1 MSLVT
6 RLDSYLSKQ
15 ERLVK
20 PAKFSPAR
28 ASGVAEE
35 RERGHPS
42 AGGKVRTEIY
52 ELVHRA
58 GKTFERRRTAWV
70 NPAVAEKLEHRKKA
84 ADWIRSLGNYI
95 PMYFVGGFVR
105 DKMFGKVA
113 KDIDCVTTATLDDV
127 KKIFDELNIEYY
139 SASRKE
145 ETLTFKVGTMEIDI
159 TAADAED
166 LVADLARRDF
176 TINSIAQNVTG
187 SFYDPFNGLAD
198 AKAKI
203 LRSPR
208 SNSKKAFKDDP
219 IRILRA
225 ARFIGDYDLTPHSS
239 VLRAIPMTKDGLS
252 DTASERIGAELKSM
266 MGIAKPWVA
275 LEFLKEH
282 ELLGYVAPALEKMV
296 GFEQNHLAHD
306 KDVWDHT
313 MAALKAAK
321 SNDLVLNLAILF
333 HDIGKPETADAE
345 KVHFLGHED
354 EGAKMTED
362 ILTKLHFSSDIVKRV
377 HNLVENHM
385 FIPNSGTTA
394 KAPAF
399 RRLKLRMEE
408 DMDNLL
414 ALARADAM
422 GSKKKDTSHVDVVE
436 KKLEGIKDI
445 PTKTKSLSPLDGDEL
460 MEMLEIKPGP
470 KVGEI
475 LNHLHEE
482 VIEGNLSPGDKEA
495 AEKAARQYT
504 QGLMKEVDTMLDIL
518 ELHE

>member
-1 MSLVT
+1 MKL
-6 RLDSYLSKQ
+6 LDKIDLYLNKQ
-15 ERLVK
+15 ERLVR
-20 PAKFSPAR
+20 PAR
-28 ASGVAEE
+28 FTPSRPSRVAEE
-35 RERGHPS
+35 REKPHPS
-42 AGGKVRTEIY
+42 SGGKVRTEIY

-70 NPAVAEKLEHRKKA
+70 NPEVAEKLKHRKEA
-84 ADWIRSLGNYI
+84 ADWIRSLGNYL

-127 KKIFDELNIEYY
+127 KKIFDDLNIEYY
-139 SASRKE
+139 TASRKE
-145 ETLTFKVGTMEIDI
+145 ETLTFKIGTMEIDI
-159 TAADAED
+159 TAAEAED

-187 SFYDPFNGLAD
+187 SFYDPFKGLDD

-208 SNSKKAFKDDP
+208 SNSKKAFKEDP
-219 IRILRA
+219 LRILRA
-225 ARFIGDYDLTPHSS
+225 ARFVGEYALTPHSS
-239 VLRAIPMTKDGLS
+239 VLRAIPLTRDGLS
-252 DTASERIGAELKSM
+252 DIASERIGAELKKM
-266 MGIAKPWVA
+266 MEVTRPWVA
-275 LEFLKEH
+275 MEFLKEH
-282 ELLGYVAPALEKMV
+282 ELLGHVSPALEKMV
-296 GFEQNHLAHD
+296 GFEQNHPAHD

-313 MAALKAAK
+313 MAALKSAK
-321 SNDLVLNLAILF
+321 SQDLILNLAILF
-333 HDIGKPETADAE
+333 HDVGKPETADAE

-354 EGAKMTED
+354 EGAKIVEET
-362 ILTKLHFSSDIVKRV
+362 LTKLHFSSDIVKRV
-377 HNLVENHM
+377 TNLVENHM
-385 FIPNSGTTA
+385 FIPNAARDA

-422 GSKKKDTSHVDVVE
+422 GSKKKDTSHVDEAE

-445 PTKTKSLSPLDGDEL
+445 PTKTKSLSPLNGDEL

-482 VIEGNLSPGDKEA
+482 VIEGNLMPGDKEA

-504 QGLMKEVDTMLDIL
+504 QGLMKEVYTMLDIL
-518 ELHE
+518 ETDE